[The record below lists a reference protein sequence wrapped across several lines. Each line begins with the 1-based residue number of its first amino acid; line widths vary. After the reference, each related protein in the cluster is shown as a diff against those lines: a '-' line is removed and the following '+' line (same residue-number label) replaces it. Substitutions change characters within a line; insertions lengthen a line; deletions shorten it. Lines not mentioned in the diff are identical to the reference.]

1 MLRHFFKISIT
12 TIFALV
18 LFSVLTKITPE
29 FSLVLNVFNLLVLYF
44 ALEEGE
50 IYGAVMGSVAG
61 LIQDS
66 FSIGVF
72 GIAGISKT
80 LMGFLAGYISRRIN
94 VVPFVRRTVF
104 IFVMLMSEVLLWM
117 FLYSF
122 VISEEFYTAKGWL
135 FLQPVCTT
143 VLAFIVFPIF
153 KKLANVLPKHV

>member
-18 LFSVLTKITPE
+18 LFSVLTKISSE

-80 LMGFLAGYISRRIN
+80 IMGFLAGYISRRIN
-94 VVPFVRRTVF
+94 VVPLVRRAVF

-153 KKLANVLPKHV
+153 KKLAQVFPKHV

>member
-1 MLRHFFKISIT
+1 MSRHFLKISIT

-18 LFSVLTKITPE
+18 LFTVLTKISPE
-29 FSLVLNVFNLLVLYF
+29 FSVVLNVLNLLVLYF

-50 IYGAVMGSVAG
+50 IYGAVMGSVGG

-80 LMGFLAGYISRRIN
+80 IMGFLAGYISRRIN

-104 IFVMLMSEVLLWM
+104 IFVMLLSEVLLWM

-135 FLQPVCTT
+135 FLQPVCTS

-153 KKLANVLPKHV
+153 KKLVKFLPQHG

>member
-18 LFSVLTKITPE
+18 LFSVLMKITPE

-80 LMGFLAGYISRRIN
+80 IMGFLAGYISRRIN
-94 VVPFVRRTVF
+94 VVPFVRRAVF

-143 VLAFIVFPIF
+143 VLVFIVFPIF

>member
-1 MLRHFFKISIT
+1 MLRNFFKI
-12 TIFALV
+12 TIAIISAVV
-18 LFSVLTKITPE
+18 LFSVLTKISPAFT
-29 FSLVLNVFNLLVLYF
+29 LILNVFNLLVLYF

-50 IYGAVMGSVAG
+50 IYGAVMGSVGG

-80 LMGFLAGYISRRIN
+80 VMGFLAGYISRRIN
-94 VVPFVRRTVF
+94 VIPFIRRVVF
-104 IFVMLMSEVLLWM
+104 IFVMLLSEVLLWM

-122 VISEEFYTAKGWL
+122 VISEEFYTAKGLL

-143 VLAFIVFPIF
+143 VLAFIVFPLF
-153 KKLANVLPKHV
+153 KKLAKVIPQR

>member
-1 MLRHFFKISIT
+1 MLRHFLKI
-12 TIFALV
+12 TIAIISAIA
-18 LFSVLTKITPE
+18 LFSVLTKISPT
-29 FSLVLNVFNLLVLYF
+29 FTLIFNVFNLLVLYF

-50 IYGAVMGSVAG
+50 IYGAVMGSVGG

-80 LMGFLAGYISRRIN
+80 ILGFLAGYISRQIN
-94 VVPFVRRTVF
+94 VVPHVRRVIF
-104 IFVMLMSEVLLWM
+104 IFIMLLSEVLLWM

-122 VISEEFYTAKGWL
+122 VISEKFYTAKGLL

-143 VLAFIVFPIF
+143 VLAFIVFPLF
-153 KKLANVLPKHV
+153 KKLVKVLPQR

>member
-1 MLRHFFKISIT
+1 MLRHFFKISLT

-80 LMGFLAGYISRRIN
+80 IMGFLAGYISRRIN
-94 VVPFVRRTVF
+94 VVPFIRRTVF

-143 VLAFIVFPIF
+143 ALAFIVFPIF

>member
-1 MLRHFFKISIT
+1 MLKHFLKI
-12 TIFALV
+12 TIAIICTVV
-18 LFSVLTKITPE
+18 LFSVMTKISPV
-29 FSLVLNVFNLLVLYF
+29 FALILNVFNLLVLYF

-80 LMGFLAGYISRRIN
+80 IMGFLAGYISRRIN
-94 VVPFVRRTVF
+94 VVPFVRRVVF
-104 IFVMLMSEVLLWM
+104 IFVMLLSEVLLWM

-122 VISEEFYTAKGWL
+122 IISEEFYTAKGWL

-143 VLAFIVFPIF
+143 ILAFIVFPLF
-153 KKLANVLPKHV
+153 KKLAKVLLQRG

>member
-1 MLRHFFKISIT
+1 MLRHFLKLSIP
-12 TIFALV
+12 TIFAVV
-18 LFSVLTKITPE
+18 LFSVLTKISPV
-29 FSLVLNVFNLLVLYF
+29 FALVLNIFNLLVLYYAF
-44 ALEEGE
+44 EEGE
-50 IYGAVMGSVAG
+50 IYGAVMGSVFG

-72 GIAGISKT
+72 GIAGFSKT
-80 LMGFLAGYISRRIN
+80 IMGFLAGYISRRIN

-143 VLAFIVFPIF
+143 ALAFIVFPIF
-153 KKLANVLPKHV
+153 KKLVKVLPQHG

>member
-80 LMGFLAGYISRRIN
+80 IMGFLAGYISRRIN

>member
-1 MLRHFFKISIT
+1 MLRHFLKISIA

-18 LFSVLTKITPE
+18 LSSVLTKISYE

-50 IYGAVMGSVAG
+50 IYGAVMGSVG
-61 LIQDS
+61 GIIQDS

-80 LMGFLAGYISRRIN
+80 IMGFLAGYISRRIN
-94 VVPFVRRTVF
+94 VVPRVRRTVF
-104 IFVMLMSEVLLWM
+104 IFVMLLSEVLLWM

-122 VISEEFYTAKGWL
+122 VLSEEFYTAKGWL
-135 FLQPVCTT
+135 YLQPVCTT
-143 VLAFIVFPIF
+143 ILAFMVFPLF
-153 KKLANVLPKHV
+153 KKMAKVLLQHG

>member
-1 MLRHFFKISIT
+1 MLRHFLKISIA

-18 LFSVLTKITPE
+18 FFSVLTKISFE

-50 IYGAVMGSVAG
+50 IYGAVMGSVGG

-80 LMGFLAGYISRRIN
+80 IMGFLAGYISRRIN
-94 VVPFVRRTVF
+94 VVPLVRRTVF
-104 IFVMLMSEVLLWM
+104 IFVMLLLEVLLWM

-122 VISEEFYTAKGWL
+122 VLSEELYTAKGWL
-135 FLQPVCTT
+135 FLQPICTT
-143 VLAFIVFPIF
+143 VLAFIVFPLF
-153 KKLANVLPKHV
+153 KKLAKVLLKHL

>member
-1 MLRHFFKISIT
+1 MLRNFLKISIT
-12 TIFALV
+12 TIFTLV
-18 LFSVLTKITPE
+18 LFSVLTKVSPE
-29 FSLVLNVFNLLVLYF
+29 FSLVFNVFNLLVLYF

-50 IYGAVMGSVAG
+50 IYGAVMGSVGG

-80 LMGFLAGYISRRIN
+80 ILGFLAGYISRRIN
-94 VVPFVRRTVF
+94 VVPPIRRAVF
-104 IFVMLMSEVLLWM
+104 IFVMLLSEVLLWM

-122 VISEEFYTAKGWL
+122 FISEEFYTAKGWL

-143 VLAFIVFPIF
+143 VLAFIVFPLF
-153 KKLANVLPKHV
+153 KKLAKVLPQHG

>member
-1 MLRHFFKISIT
+1 MLRHFLKISIA

-18 LFSVLTKITPE
+18 LSSVLTKISYE

-50 IYGAVMGSVAG
+50 IYGAVMGSVGG

-80 LMGFLAGYISRRIN
+80 IMGFLAGYISRRIN
-94 VVPFVRRTVF
+94 VVPRVRRTVF
-104 IFVMLMSEVLLWM
+104 IFVMLLSEVLLWM

-122 VISEEFYTAKGWL
+122 VLSEEFYTAKGWL

-143 VLAFIVFPIF
+143 ILAFMVFPLF
-153 KKLANVLPKHV
+153 KKLAKVLLQHG

>member
-1 MLRHFFKISIT
+1 MLRHFLKISVT
-12 TIFALV
+12 TIFAIV
-18 LFSVLTKITPE
+18 LFSVLTKISHE

-50 IYGAVMGSVAG
+50 IYGAVMGSAGG

-80 LMGFLAGYISRRIN
+80 IMGFLAGYISRRIN
-94 VVPFVRRTVF
+94 VVPLVRRAVF
-104 IFVMLMSEVLLWM
+104 IFVMLLSEVFLWM

-143 VLAFIVFPIF
+143 VLAFIVFPLF
-153 KKLANVLPKHV
+153 KKLAKVLPQHG